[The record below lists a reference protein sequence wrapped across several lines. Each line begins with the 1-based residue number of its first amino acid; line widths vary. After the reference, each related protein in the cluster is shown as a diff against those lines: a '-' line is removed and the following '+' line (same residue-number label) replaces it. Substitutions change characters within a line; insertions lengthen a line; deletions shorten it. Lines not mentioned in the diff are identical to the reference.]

1 MEELCQLFGPL
12 LYVLRR
18 HSFHLGS
25 RGAGSGV
32 ELIDIKYWKFVPEFR
47 ILKVLVFVDVDIKV
61 DLDLCHRL
69 PH

>member
-25 RGAGSGV
+25 RSAGSGV
-32 ELIDIKYWKFVPEFR
+32 ELIDIKYWKFVPKR
-47 ILKVLVFVDVDIKV
+47 VKSVDSFQRSVMFCTYV
-61 DLDLCHRL
+61 
-69 PH
+69 